1 MNTNQERLAAY
12 REKMKYGQAAWQGPR
27 KKLEEPSFD
36 NVTPNNE
43 FDNIP
48 GLKRV
53 SDLQFGDIYRMYEG
67 SNMGEYVKPHQN
79 WRTFVGVEEGG
90 HPGHHILKS
99 TRLGNQSDF
108 HYADLMNRR
117 FQVLPKEVADQQDIT
132 Y

>member
-67 SNMGEYVKPHQN
+67 SNMEEHVKPHQG
-79 WRTFVGVEEGG
+79 WRTFVGVESGG

-99 TRLGNQSDF
+99 TRLGNPSDF

-117 FQVLPKEVADQQDIT
+117 FQVLPKEVADEKDIT